1 MHAGV
6 IFQPGARACKTIRP
20 ASPKAAPSPGENY
33 PVMLPSIRFVR
44 LPVIPRKAILAQMTD
59 PRVLRH
65 LPLMTHV
72 WTDQDVIDF
81 VAAKEARWARDGL
94 GHWAVIRGDEYVGWG
109 GFEREGED
117 WDFGL
122 VLRTEHFGLGMAIT
136 RKALDFARRDPRI
149 PYVTFLLAQS
159 RRHLG
164 GLARLG
170 AVPAGEVQIGSAT
183 FRRFRIETKP

>member
-1 MHAGV
+1 M
-6 IFQPGARACKTIRP
+6 IP
-20 ASPKAAPSPGENY
+20 
-33 PVMLPSIRFVR
+33 PSIRFVR
-44 LPVIPRKAILAQMTD
+44 LSTIPRKTILDQMSD
-59 PRVLRH
+59 PRVTRH
-65 LPLMTHV
+65 LPLMTHA
-72 WTDQDVIDF
+72 WKDQDVVDF

-94 GHWAVIRGDEYVGWG
+94 GHWAMVRGDEYVGWG

-122 VLRTEHFGLGMAIT
+122 VLRAAHFGLGMAIT
-136 RKALDFARRDPRI
+136 RKALDFARQDSRI

-183 FRRFRIETKP
+183 FRRFRIETDP